1 MKLFLLQPVAAEV
14 QVTVEA
20 VAPYEFCFL
29 ESILSTDARTVTD
42 VRNVVQHPFCSR
54 LYNTNLLY

>member
-20 VAPYEFCFL
+20 VPPYEFCFL

-42 VRNVVQHPFCSR
+42 VQNVVQHPF
-54 LYNTNLLY
+54 